1 MPRSTVPLPQV
12 RSVAATQPL
21 VWLARGLRDLRQIGW
36 LSLAHGVALALFGA
50 LIAAVARDRFWLMAG
65 ALSGF
70 LVVAPILA
78 TSFYVLSRALE
89 RGEPANAQ
97 AVRRTWLFW
106 QSSHRDSKWGNDYWC
121 LVQFGSLLALAGTGW
136 VLTSAALITLLSPV
150 PVQQPVDFLNY
161 VVLSPDSGLFALWLA
176 LGSLLA
182 APIFAS
188 SVVAIP
194 LLLDRQATL
203 WQAILTSWQ
212 TVLANPATMAMWAA
226 LLLALTL
233 LGLGTL
239 LLGLV
244 VVMPL
249 LGHASWHAYR
259 DLVDASALPL
269 REQAA
274 PPPSSS
280 SGINASSGMA
290 S

>member
-21 VWLARGLRDLRQIGW
+21 VWLARGWSDLRKVGW
-36 LSLAHGVALALFGA
+36 LSLAHGLVLALFGV

-89 RGEPANAQ
+89 RGEPANM
-97 AVRRTWLFW
+97 AVVQRTWLFW
-106 QSSHRDSKWGNDYWC
+106 QSSHRNTKWGNDYWC
-121 LVQFGSLLALAGTGW
+121 LVQFGVLLSISATGW
-136 VLTSAALITLLSPV
+136 VLVSASLITLMSPV
-150 PVQQPVDFLNY
+150 RIATPLDFMQH
-161 VVLSPDSGLFALWLA
+161 VVLAADGSLFHLWLA

-188 SVVAIP
+188 SVVSMP
-194 LLLDRQATL
+194 LLLDRKVSLPQAV
-203 WQAILTSWQ
+203 LTSWLVILQ
-212 TVLANPATMAMWAA
+212 NPIPMAVWAG
-226 LLLALTL
+226 LILMFTL
-233 LGLGTL
+233 LGLASL

-244 VVMPL
+244 FVMPM

-259 DLVDASALPL
+259 DLVDASDFAL
-269 REQAA
+269 REAA
-274 PPPSSS
+274 HGVP
-280 SGINASSGMA
+280 GR
-290 S
+290 